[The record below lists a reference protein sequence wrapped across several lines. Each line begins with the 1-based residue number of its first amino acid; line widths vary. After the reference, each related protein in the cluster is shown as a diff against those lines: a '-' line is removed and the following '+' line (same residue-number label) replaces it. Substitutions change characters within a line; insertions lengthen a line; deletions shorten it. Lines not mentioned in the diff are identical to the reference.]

1 MCGDVSSFSLLW
13 ICDVSIRDVM
23 TKGLFGSRQ
32 QMRLRIATLAARLIA
47 QDGVTDYTVAKRK
60 AARQAGAPDSRH
72 LPTNVEI
79 DEAVRAYQALYQADE
94 HPGRVRRM
102 RELALE
108 MMRLLQSFDPHLT
121 GPVLSGSVG
130 RHGEIH
136 LQLYTDNLKE
146 LELFLMNRQIPF
158 RVRESRM
165 WSGDVSVVAPTFLI
179 STEDTDF
186 AITVL
191 SPQHRRQPLRISL
204 EGRPL
209 ARASI
214 PGVESLLLSAT

>member
-1 MCGDVSSFSLLW
+1 MT
-13 ICDVSIRDVM
+13 RD
-23 TKGLFGSRQ
+23 LFGTRQ

-47 QDGVTDYTVAKRK
+47 QDGITDYSVAKRK

-79 DEAVRAYQALYQADE
+79 DEAVRAYQALYQSDE
-94 HPGRVRRM
+94 HPERVRRM

-108 MMRLLQSFDPHLT
+108 MMRLLESFDPHLT
-121 GPVLSGSVG
+121 GSVLSGSVG

-136 LQLYTDNLKE
+136 LQLYTDSRKQ
-146 LELFLMNRQIPF
+146 LELFLINRQIPF

-165 WSGDVSVVAPTFLI
+165 WSGDVSIVAPTLLTA
-179 STEDTDF
+179 TEDTDF

-209 ARASI
+209 ERASI
-214 PGVESLLLSAT
+214 PTVELLLASVDSSSGN